1 MANSASTDTHSGKYR
16 WGTRMA
22 AMLFAATSITA
33 CVSPTPRADGTYT
46 APIGGAPVINNE
58 TQYSNQ
64 LRCIGGLI
72 RSRPSAPPRI
82 AVGNIADYT
91 GKYEADGSG
100 RKVTQGANLMAM
112 SALSKAGVRLVE
124 RFDTFVADLELKY
137 ANNNLVTDSTKP
149 GLNADVRKILAG
161 SIQGSDFYLIG
172 GITELNFNIRSVAA
186 DAFAGATE
194 ISGLR
199 GTAGGKLFVM
209 NVAMDLRLINTQTLE
224 VVKVI
229 SYQKQILGRE
239 ISLGVFDFLGSTIL
253 DIGAGER
260 ALEPIQLAI
269 RAVTERAILDI
280 MRDMEPRASAQ
291 CGVQLESA
299 SDPLAD
305 RREAAPSQVA
315 LPAPVQQPVRRF
327 VQQPIPDQPVQA
339 VKQAQKPAT
348 PKRAQSPKKA
358 GPSLAL
364 RSSIN

>member
-1 MANSASTDTHSGKYR
+1 MANSISTDAPIGRVR
-16 WGTRMA
+16 WIKRLA
-22 AMLFAATSITA
+22 AMLLAATSLAA

-46 APIGGAPVINNE
+46 SPIGGAPVINNE
-58 TQYSNQ
+58 TQYSNK
-64 LRCIGGLI
+64 LRCIGGLM
-72 RSRPSAPPRI
+72 RSRHMPAPRI

-149 GLNADVRKILAG
+149 GYNADVRKILAG

-172 GITELNFNIRSVAA
+172 GITELNFNIRSIAG

-239 ISLGVFDFLGSTIL
+239 ISVGVFDFLGSTIL
-253 DIGAGER
+253 DIGVGER

-280 MRDMEPRASAQ
+280 MKDMDPRAKTH
-291 CGVQLESA
+291 CGIQLESA

-305 RREAAPSQVA
+305 RGEALSSPMP
-315 LPAPVQQPVRRF
+315 LPVQQPVRRA
-327 VQQPIPDQPVQA
+327 VQQPVPDDAYKPVSKPVQ
-339 VKQAQKPAT
+339 QARSKPVQK
-348 PKRAQSPKKA
+348 KEKA
-358 GPSLAL
+358 GPALVL

>member
-1 MANSASTDTHSGKYR
+1 
-16 WGTRMA
+16 MA
-22 AMLFAATSITA
+22 ALMLTATSVTA

-46 APIGGAPVINNE
+46 APIGGAPVIDNE
-58 TQYSNQ
+58 TQYSNK
-64 LRCIGGLI
+64 LRCIGGYI
-72 RSRPSAPPRI
+72 RSRTSAPPRI

-149 GLNADVRKILAG
+149 GSNADIRKIMAG

-172 GITELNFNIRSVAA
+172 GITELNFNIRSVAG
-186 DAFAGATE
+186 DAFAGAKD

-280 MRDMEPRASAQ
+280 MKDVEPRAAAQ

-305 RREAAPSQVA
+305 RGEAVSSRIPT
-315 LPAPVQQPVRRF
+315 PAPVQAPVRRF
-327 VQQPIPDQPVQA
+327 VQQPIPNEAVPAVQQAPQPVA
-339 VKQAQKPAT
+339 PR
-348 PKRAQSPKKA
+348 RAQSPKKA

>member
-1 MANSASTDTHSGKYR
+1 
-16 WGTRMA
+16 MA
-22 AMLFAATSITA
+22 ALMLTATSVTA

-46 APIGGAPVINNE
+46 APIGGAPVIDNE
-58 TQYSNQ
+58 TQYSNK
-64 LRCIGGLI
+64 LRCIGGYI
-72 RSRPSAPPRI
+72 RSRTSAPPRI

-149 GLNADVRKILAG
+149 GSNADIRKIMAG

-172 GITELNFNIRSVAA
+172 GITELNFNIRSVAG
-186 DAFAGATE
+186 DAFAGAKD

-253 DIGAGER
+253 DIGVGER

-280 MRDMEPRASAQ
+280 MKDVEPRAAAQ

-305 RREAAPSQVA
+305 RGEAVSSRIPT
-315 LPAPVQQPVRRF
+315 PAPVQAPVRRF
-327 VQQPIPDQPVQA
+327 VQQPIPNEAVPAVQQAPQPVA
-339 VKQAQKPAT
+339 PR
-348 PKRAQSPKKA
+348 RAQSPKKA

>member
-1 MANSASTDTHSGKYR
+1 MKATTR
-16 WGTRMA
+16 WNTRMA
-22 AMLFAATSITA
+22 ALLLAATSLTA

-64 LRCIGGLI
+64 LRCIGGLL
-72 RSRPSAPPRI
+72 RARPSAPPRI

-137 ANNNLVTDSTKP
+137 ANNNLVTDSAKP
-149 GLNADVRKILAG
+149 GFNADVRKILAG

-186 DAFAGATE
+186 DAFAGAKD
-194 ISGLR
+194 ISALR
-199 GTAGGKLFVM
+199 GTAGAKLFVM

-280 MRDMEPRASAQ
+280 MKDMDPRASAQ
-291 CGVQLESA
+291 CGIQLESA

-305 RREAAPSQVA
+305 RGEAVSSPMI
-315 LPAPVQQPVRRF
+315 LPVQQPARRF
-327 VQQPIPDQPVQA
+327 GQQPVPDHAHQQA
-339 VKQAQKPAT
+339 TQASKPSKPA
-348 PKRAQSPKKA
+348 PVRNSVKA
-358 GPSLAL
+358 GPALAL
-364 RSSIN
+364 RSSID

>member
-1 MANSASTDTHSGKYR
+1 MARSISINA
-16 WGTRMA
+16 TRPATGWTRPIA
-22 AMLFAATSITA
+22 AMLLAATSLVA
-33 CVSPTPRADGTYT
+33 CVSPTPRADGTYA
-46 APIGGAPVINNE
+46 APIGGAPVVNNE

-64 LRCIGGLI
+64 LRCIGGLL
-72 RSRPSAPPRI
+72 RSRPTPPPRI
-82 AVGNIADYT
+82 AVGTIADYT

-137 ANNNLVTDSTKP
+137 ANNNLVTDSTTP
-149 GLNADVRKILAG
+149 GYNADVRKILAG
-161 SIQGSDFYLIG
+161 SIQGSDYYLIG

-194 ISGLR
+194 LSGLR
-199 GTAGGKLFVM
+199 GTAGAKLFVM

-260 ALEPIQLAI
+260 ALEPIQLAV

-280 MRDMEPRASAQ
+280 MKDMDPRAKAH
-291 CGVQLESA
+291 CGIQLDSA

-305 RREAAPSQVA
+305 RGEAASSPVS
-315 LPAPVQQPVRRF
+315 LPVPQPVRRVVQQPVPNDAYKSVKRP
-327 VQQPIPDQPVQA
+327 VQTARPQPVQSTR
-339 VKQAQKPAT
+339 PAGST
-348 PKRAQSPKKA
+348 
-358 GPSLAL
+358 LVL

>member
-1 MANSASTDTHSGKYR
+1 
-16 WGTRMA
+16 MA
-22 AMLFAATSITA
+22 ALLLTATSVTA

-58 TQYSNQ
+58 TQYSNK
-64 LRCIGGLI
+64 LRCIGSHI
-72 RSRPSAPPRI
+72 RSRASAPPRI

-149 GLNADVRKILAG
+149 GTNADIRKIMAG
-161 SIQGSDFYLIG
+161 SIQGSDYYLIG
-172 GITELNFNIRSVAA
+172 GITELNFNIRSIAG
-186 DAFAGATE
+186 DAFAGDKE

-280 MRDMEPRASAQ
+280 MNDVEPRASAQ
-291 CGVQLESA
+291 CGAHLESA
-299 SDPLAD
+299 GDPLAD
-305 RREAAPSQVA
+305 RGEAVSSRIPA
-315 LPAPVQQPVRRF
+315 PAPVQAPVRRF
-327 VQQPIPDQPVQA
+327 VQQPIPNEAVPAATQAPQPVA
-339 VKQAQKPAT
+339 PR
-348 PKRAQSPKKA
+348 RAQSPKKA